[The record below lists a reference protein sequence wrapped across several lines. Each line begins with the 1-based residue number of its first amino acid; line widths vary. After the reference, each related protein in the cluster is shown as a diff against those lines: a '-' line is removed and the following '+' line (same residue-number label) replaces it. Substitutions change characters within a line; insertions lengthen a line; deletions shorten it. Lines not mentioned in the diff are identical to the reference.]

1 MRRRSSVRFLVLG
14 AGGMA
19 GHMVAI
25 CLAERGHDVTGLAR
39 RPLPFLDRV
48 VECDVLDDRRL
59 AEIIREGAYDVVV
72 NAVGILNADAEEHH
86 ALAAYVN
93 GYLPHRLAEMSEGL
107 PTRVFHLSTDCVF
120 AGNGGPYSEVSI
132 PDGRTFYDRS
142 KALGEIDDG
151 RNLTLRQSIVGP
163 DVNERGIGLLNW
175 FMGQEGSVS
184 GYSHAIWTGLTTL
197 ELARA
202 IEACAADGS
211 AGLVNMVPPES
222 ISKYELL
229 CMFNDQIRNGEVR
242 VDPVGEPR
250 LDKTLVRV
258 NEAPSFR
265 PAPYETQVRELAAW
279 MRAHAELYPHYRLE
293 RE

>member
-1 MRRRSSVRFLVLG
+1 MRFLVLG

-25 CLAERGHDVTGLAR
+25 YLAERGHDVTGLAR
-39 RPLPFLDRV
+39 RPLPFLGTV
-48 VECDVLDDRRL
+48 IECDALDDGRL
-59 AEIIREGAYDVVV
+59 AEVVREGSYDVVV
-72 NAVGILNADAEEHH
+72 NAVGILNADAEERH

-93 GYLPHRLAEMSEGL
+93 GYLPHRLVEMAEGL

-120 AGNGGPYSEVSI
+120 AGNGGPYSEASV

-175 FMGQEGSVS
+175 FMGQEGPVS

-202 IEACAADGS
+202 IEACADDGS

-222 ISKYELL
+222 ISKYGLL
-229 CMFNDQIRNGEVR
+229 CLFNEQLRGGRVR
-242 VDPVGEPR
+242 VEPVDEPR
-250 LDKTLVRV
+250 LDKALVRT
-258 NEAPSFR
+258 NETPSFR
-265 PAPYETQVRELAAW
+265 PALYETQVRERAAW
-279 MRAHAELYPHYRLE
+279 MRAHAGLYPHYRLE